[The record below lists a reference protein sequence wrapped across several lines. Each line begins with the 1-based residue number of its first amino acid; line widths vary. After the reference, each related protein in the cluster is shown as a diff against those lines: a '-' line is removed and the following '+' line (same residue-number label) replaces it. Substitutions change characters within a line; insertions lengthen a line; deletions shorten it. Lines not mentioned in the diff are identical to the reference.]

1 MMFTKL
7 YEAFYAFKWMMQEI
21 ADKNIFKI
29 MTLLNSLALVA
40 PNGTEHV
47 VHCMPQTNIY
57 SFRVVIIH
65 LPEFI

>member
-1 MMFTKL
+1 
-7 YEAFYAFKWMMQEI
+7 MQEI
-21 ADKNIFKI
+21 VDKNIFKI

-57 SFRVVIIH
+57 SFKGVIIH
-65 LPEFI
+65 LPAFI